1 MAHQYIYV
9 MKDLKKVVPPKRE
22 ILKGIWLSFY
32 PGAKIGVI
40 GGNGAGKSTLL
51 RIMAGVDREFLGEAW
66 PAEGVRVGYLPQ
78 EPQLLLLDEIVAG
91 MTREEKEDIARFTL
105 DIRDEFGIAVLMI
118 EHDMQVVMDLSD
130 RVYVLDFGRLI
141 AEGTPAEVAANPAVL
156 AAYLGEEADLA

>member
-9 MKDLKKVVPPKRE
+9 MKDLKKIVPPKRE

-66 PAEGVRVGYLPQ
+66 PAEGGRGGLLPQ
-78 EPQLLLLDEIVAG
+78 EPQPGPAKAG
-91 MTREEKEDIARFTL
+91 ARYL
-105 DIRDEFGIAVLMI
+105 RG
-118 EHDMQVVMDLSD
+118 
-130 RVYVLDFGRLI
+130 RVG
-141 AEGTPAEVAANPAVL
+141 GGPL
-156 AAYLGEEADLA
+156 AAHPLRRDQRSSRRAPRRRRDGEGACRAGARAGRDPGGPRG